1 MIGGGS
7 RQERSQD
14 GSSVEVHAGVS
25 GGSGASAS
33 RAGRLGRGERAQ
45 ARSGSGDVAEV
56 GAPVGGR
63 RGGGGRRDA
72 RGARGDRQVE
82 ARAAPGRGGEADSPE
97 GGRVFRQGDRSPVRC
112 YRLVDQERAHHAVSL
127 LCSVLGVSR
136 QAYYAWRGRAPSARE
151 LRDRELKELIGEV
164 FAESRRTYGAPR
176 VAKTLRRK
184 RGQPVATKRVA
195 RLMGELGLRGLSRGR
210 KGHGTT
216 VQDPAATSAPDLLK
230 RNFSADA
237 PDRIWVADITYI
249 RCYEGW
255 LYLAIVMDLFSRK
268 IIGWSMRVT
277 LEAEIVS
284 DALAMAVARRRPAA
298 GVIHHSDRGSQYTS
312 ILMGK
317 TLRKLDVVPSMGSR
331 GCAYDNAACE
341 SAIGT
346 IKLELVEQHV
356 FATRDIARL
365 RVFDYIEAFYNPLRM
380 HTTLGDLS
388 PNEYEAAYHATLT
401 EDRVAA

>member
-1 MIGGGS
+1 M
-7 RQERSQD
+7 RT
-14 GSSVEVHAGVS
+14 
-25 GGSGASAS
+25 
-33 RAGRLGRGERAQ
+33 
-45 ARSGSGDVAEV
+45 
-56 GAPVGGR
+56 
-63 RGGGGRRDA
+63 
-72 RGARGDRQVE
+72 
-82 ARAAPGRGGEADSPE
+82 
-97 GGRVFRQGDRSPVRC
+97 

-136 QAYYAWRGRAPSARE
+136 QAYYAWRGRVPSARE

-195 RLMGELGLRGLSRGR
+195 RLMGELGLCGLSRGR
-210 KGHGTT
+210 KGRGTT

-237 PDRIWVADITYI
+237 PDRVWVADITYI

-255 LYLAIVMDLFSRK
+255 LYLAIVMDLYSRK
-268 IIGWSMRVT
+268 IVGWSMRVT

-284 DALAMAVARRRPAA
+284 DALAMAVARRQPAA

-317 TLRKLDVVPSMGSR
+317 TLRELDVVPSMGSR

-356 FATRDIARL
+356 FATREIARL

-388 PNEYEAAYHATLT
+388 PNEYEAAYHETLT
-401 EDRVAA
+401 EDTVAA

>member
-1 MIGGGS
+1 M
-7 RQERSQD
+7 RT
-14 GSSVEVHAGVS
+14 
-25 GGSGASAS
+25 
-33 RAGRLGRGERAQ
+33 
-45 ARSGSGDVAEV
+45 
-56 GAPVGGR
+56 
-63 RGGGGRRDA
+63 
-72 RGARGDRQVE
+72 
-82 ARAAPGRGGEADSPE
+82 
-97 GGRVFRQGDRSPVRC
+97 

-136 QAYYAWRGRAPSARE
+136 QAYYAWTRRCPSARE
-151 LRDRELKELIGEV
+151 LRDRELKAVIVEV

-184 RGQPVATKRVA
+184 RGLPVATKRVA
-195 RLMGELGLRGLSRGR
+195 RLMGELGIQGISRGR
-210 KGHGTT
+210 KGRGTT
-216 VQDPAATSAPDLLK
+216 VRDRAAAVAPDLVA
-230 RNFSADA
+230 RDFRADE
-237 PDRIWVADITYI
+237 PDRVWVADITYV
-249 RCYEGW
+249 RCLEGW

-268 IIGWSMRVT
+268 IVGWSMRDT

-284 DALAMAVARRRPAA
+284 DALGMAVARRRPAP

-312 ILMGK
+312 LLMGK
-317 TLRKLDVVPSMGSR
+317 TLRELDVVPSMGSR

-356 FATRDIARL
+356 FPTRDVARL

-388 PNEYEAAYHATLT
+388 PDEYEAAYHTMLAT
-401 EDRVAA
+401 EAVAA

>member
-1 MIGGGS
+1 M
-7 RQERSQD
+7 
-14 GSSVEVHAGVS
+14 
-25 GGSGASAS
+25 
-33 RAGRLGRGERAQ
+33 
-45 ARSGSGDVAEV
+45 
-56 GAPVGGR
+56 R
-63 RGGGGRRDA
+63 R
-72 RGARGDRQVE
+72 
-82 ARAAPGRGGEADSPE
+82 
-97 GGRVFRQGDRSPVRC
+97 

-136 QAYYAWRGRAPSARE
+136 QAYYAWRGRVPSARE
-151 LRDRELKELIGEV
+151 LRDRELKALIGEV

-195 RLMGELGLRGLSRGR
+195 RLMGELGVRGLSRGCR
-210 KGHGTT
+210 RAGTT
-216 VQDPAATSAPDLLK
+216 VQDAAAIPAPDLVE
-230 RNFSADA
+230 RDFTAAA
-237 PDRIWVADITYI
+237 PNRVWVADITYV
-249 RCYEGW
+249 RCYDGW

-268 IIGWSMRVT
+268 IVGWSMRAS
-277 LEAEIVS
+277 LEAEIVA
-284 DALAMAVARRRPAA
+284 DALAMAVARRQPVA

-317 TLRKLDVVPSMGSR
+317 TLRELDVVPSMGSR

-380 HTTLGDLS
+380 HSTLGDLS
-388 PNEYEAAYHATLT
+388 PDEYEAAYHETLT
-401 EDRVAA
+401 EDTIAA

>member
-1 MIGGGS
+1 
-7 RQERSQD
+7 
-14 GSSVEVHAGVS
+14 
-25 GGSGASAS
+25 
-33 RAGRLGRGERAQ
+33 
-45 ARSGSGDVAEV
+45 
-56 GAPVGGR
+56 
-63 RGGGGRRDA
+63 
-72 RGARGDRQVE
+72 
-82 ARAAPGRGGEADSPE
+82 
-97 GGRVFRQGDRSPVRC
+97 VRT
-112 YRLVDQERAHHAVSL
+112 YRLVDSERAHHAVSL

-136 QAYYAWRGRAPSARE
+136 QAYYAWRGRVPSARE

-164 FAESRRTYGAPR
+164 FSESRRTYGAPR

-210 KGHGTT
+210 KGYTT
-216 VQDPAATSAPDLLK
+216 VQDPAATPAPDLLK

-237 PDRIWVADITYI
+237 PDRLWVADITYI

-268 IIGWSMRVT
+268 IVGWSMRDS

-284 DALAMAVARRRPAA
+284 DALAMAVARRQPAA

-317 TLRKLDVVPSMGSR
+317 TLRELDVVASMGSR

-380 HTTLGDLS
+380 HTIS
-388 PNEYEAAYHATLT
+388 PNEYEAAHHATLT
-401 EDRVAA
+401 EDAVAA